1 LVRPF
6 QPRSIHPLV
15 AFAFAAVFLALP
27 LRSQTQPATVARV
40 ATVPI
45 GQQQALPPVT
55 TIRAYSNLVVIDV
68 VVNDAQGNPVH
79 GLKAS
84 DFTLLENNKPQTI
97 RHFEEHNASPTSET
111 QVAPAPKLPPGLFT
125 NKSAAPANG
134 PVNVLLLD
142 YLNTPLTSQPY
153 ARKQLIDYLDHAP
166 AGTRIAIFGLTT
178 QLSML
183 QGFTSDMSVL
193 KAALM
198 PSKGGAVQVSQ
209 ILSDPVNGGLNGN
222 ATLSNALNEP
232 AAVPG
237 NITPEIVA
245 NINRFEALQASF
257 EQDLRAKYTL
267 NGFDLLARYLV
278 GIPGR
283 KNVIWFSGSFPLN
296 IEPNVNE
303 ADPNDSVVR
312 NDEEVRKT
320 DNLLTRAQVAVYP
333 VDARGLQ
340 INPANSV
347 VSNIG
352 DIGAG
357 TGAAVATSQMDFQI
371 QVAQEHETMFAMAE
385 DTGGQAY
392 VNTNGL
398 TQAVAKAIENGSN
411 YYTLTYSPTNTEWDA
426 RFRSIK
432 IKTEQPGVKL
442 SYRNG
447 YYAVDPNDRNK
458 MNAQMAATAVTQPT
472 TMATAM
478 MHGAPDPAEILF
490 KVRIRPAG
498 SPPEDAPLASNQTNP
513 DPKVKVEGPYRAY
526 AVDLVP
532 DPRAVSCRAEPSG
545 NRHCAIEVWTF
556 VYNSEGE
563 RLITASN
570 RLHTLLTPAD
580 YAKLMV
586 GGMAFHQQI
595 SVPMKGRYYLRTAIH
610 DMVSDKVGAVEVPVA
625 AVARLEPLQPLPALL
640 APSVPLPASSDMP
653 PVPTAAPPTTPAA
666 SQIPRT
672 APVTAPNGT
681 PARPK

>member
-1 LVRPF
+1 M
-6 QPRSIHPLV
+6 
-15 AFAFAAVFLALP
+15 
-27 LRSQTQPATVARV
+27 VARV
-40 ATVPI
+40 ASVPI
-45 GQQQALPPVT
+45 GQQQTLPPVP

-68 VVNDAQGNPVH
+68 VVNDSQGNPVH
-79 GLKAS
+79 GLKAA
-84 DFTLLENNKPQTI
+84 DFTLLENNQPQTV
-97 RHFEEHNASPTSET
+97 RHFEEHNASPASET
-111 QVAPAPKLPPGLFT
+111 QLAPAAKLPPGLFT

-198 PSKGGAVQVSQ
+198 PSKGGAPQASQ
-209 ILSDPVNGGLNGN
+209 IMSDPVNGGLTGN
-222 ATLSNALNEP
+222 ATLSDALNEP

-340 INPANSV
+340 VNPSNSV

-357 TGAAVATSQMDFQI
+357 TGASVATSQMDFQI

-385 DTGGQAY
+385 DTGGEAY

-432 IKTEQPGVKL
+432 IRTEQPGVKL

-458 MNAQMAATAVTQPT
+458 MNAQMAATAVTQLT

-498 SPPEDAPLASNQTNP
+498 SPPEDVPLASNQTNP

-532 DPRAVSCRAEPSG
+532 DPRAVSCRAEASG

-556 VYNSEGE
+556 VYNSDGE

-580 YAKLMV
+580 YTKLMV

-640 APSVPLPASSDMP
+640 APSVPLPASSDIP
-653 PVPTAAPPTTPAA
+653 SVPASALTTAPAA
-666 SQIPRT
+666 SQLPGT
-672 APVTAPNGT
+672 ATVTAPNGT
-681 PARPK
+681 TATPK